1 MKRAF
6 LASCFSL
13 NLVAA
18 GLLLDTPKAKAVC
31 LTGNLDAVS
40 GQGNGCLTFNPNTQS
55 NAAPDYAYVQYLDGN
70 IPSNKYFQMAF
81 YDANVAPL
89 ESTFTITNIE
99 YGYSDPANTVPTSW
113 TPFGTSSV
121 VACDACTS
129 YFTDVLVLG
138 SAPPSNSFYVRYRI
152 AADSTLKN
160 GAKLEVNLLSNSD
173 GINAPDDD
181 GNGPLLVAA
190 GSGQPANSFVD
201 LARTNTVVNSTNSA
215 PGPLPIAGALAAFGV
230 SRQLRRRI
238 RQAG

>member
-138 SAPPSNSFYVRYRI
+138 SAPPSNSVPVQRPGRAD
-152 AADSTLKN
+152 AAECKHDHSTEH
-160 GAKLEVNLLSNSD
+160 AEM
-173 GINAPDDD
+173 
-181 GNGPLLVAA
+181 
-190 GSGQPANSFVD
+190 
-201 LARTNTVVNSTNSA
+201 RTVVLPVLRDRATAMASPRRGDRQPTPA
-215 PGPLPIAGALAAFGV
+215 PGMA
-230 SRQLRRRI
+230 RRPGPVV
-238 RQAG
+238 ATWW

>member
-6 LASCFSL
+6 LAGCFSFS
-13 NLVAA
+13 LVAA

-70 IPSNKYFQMAF
+70 IPSNKYFQIAF

-99 YGYSDPANTVPTSW
+99 YGYSSPANTVPTSW
-113 TPFGTSSV
+113 TPFSTSSV

-129 YFTDVLVLG
+129 YFTNVLALG
-138 SAPPSNSFYVRYRI
+138 TAPLSNSFYVRYRI

-160 GAKLEVNLLSNSD
+160 GAKLEVNLLSNS
-173 GINAPDDD
+173 
-181 GNGPLLVAA
+181 NGLLDSDNKLLAAA
-190 GSGQPANSFVD
+190 GSGQQDNNFVD